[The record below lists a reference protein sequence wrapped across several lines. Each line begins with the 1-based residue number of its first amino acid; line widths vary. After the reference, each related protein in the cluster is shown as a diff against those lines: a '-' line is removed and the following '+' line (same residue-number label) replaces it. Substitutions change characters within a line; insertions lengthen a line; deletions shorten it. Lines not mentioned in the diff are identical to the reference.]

1 MTTYNLNLTKNYCN
15 HWGIW
20 EAIREILQNG
30 SDQARKNP
38 DNVLSIQYDEK
49 KQKLI
54 ISNKESILERDTILL
69 GGTNKDDDDEMTG
82 NYGEGYKIALLIFEK
97 LNKRTVIKNYARKER
112 WTTTFNKEKKYNDKP
127 VLKIKIHK
135 YIIKTVPDNN
145 LSFEIEGITKEEWA
159 IVNEKYL
166 PLRGGYEKFTSRKGD
181 EILLDKDLKGKVFIN
196 GLFVEDLG
204 DKFEYGYNLTAKTM
218 KLDRDRQSV
227 KGYDFNSITAN
238 LMCEY
243 ANKGGAEKIADAI
256 ENKSSEVLTM
266 SFGFNHS
273 KDLSKELKKR
283 FIEKNGKDSFPVT
296 TQKEMEYVNR
306 LSRNVTPIIVSEN
319 EKNFLSRNDIYSDA
333 DAFIEER
340 STEEENEKTPKDIL
354 ERFLLKHGRNLHYD
368 AKEDL
373 EKIIAQSE
381 NWNNLTPVL
390 EKTKEDSVVE
400 HEFDSETEAKKD
412 TELYAEVKQEEPVPS
427 EFEDDIPF

>member
-38 DNVLSIQYDEK
+38 DNILSIHYDEK
-49 KQKLI
+49 NQKLI

-135 YIIKTVPDNN
+135 HIIKTVPDNN

-159 IVNEKYL
+159 IVNKKYL
-166 PLRGGYEKFTSRKGD
+166 PLRGEYEKFTSLKGD
-181 EILLDKDLKGKVFIN
+181 EILLDKELKGKVFIN

-227 KGYDFNSITAN
+227 KGYDFNSITAS

-256 ENKSSEVLTM
+256 ENKSSEVVTI

-273 KDLSKELKKR
+273 KGLSQELKKR
-283 FIEKNGKDSFPVT
+283 FVEKNGEDSFPVT

-340 STEEENEKTPKDIL
+340 STEEESEKTPKDIL

-381 NWNNLTPVL
+381 NWNDLTPAL
-390 EKTKEDSVVE
+390 EKIKEDSVVE
-400 HEFDSETEAKKD
+400 NEFDPETEAKED
-412 TELYAEVKQEEPVPS
+412 TELYAEVKQEEPAPS
-427 EFEDDIPF
+427 EFDDDIPF

>member
-38 DNVLSIQYDEK
+38 NNVLSIHYDEK

-69 GGTNKDDDDEMTG
+69 GGTNKDEDDEMTG

-135 YIIKTVPDNN
+135 HIIKTVPDNN

-166 PLRGGYEKFTSRKGD
+166 PLRGEYEKFTSLKGD
-181 EILLDKDLKGKVFIN
+181 EILLDKELKGKVFIN

-256 ENKSSEVLTM
+256 ENKSSEVVTM

-273 KDLSKELKKR
+273 KGLSEELKKR
-283 FIEKNGKDSFPVT
+283 FIEKNGEDSFPVT

-340 STEEENEKTPKDIL
+340 STEEENEKTPKEIL

-381 NWNNLTPVL
+381 NWNDLTPTL
-390 EKTKEDSVVE
+390 EKINEESVVE
-400 HEFDSETEAKKD
+400 NELDSETEEN
-412 TELYAEVKQEEPVPS
+412 TEVYSEIKQEEPVPS
-427 EFEDDIPF
+427 EFDDDIPF

>member
-38 DNVLSIQYDEK
+38 DNILSINYDEK
-49 KQKLI
+49 NQKLI

-112 WTTTFNKEKKYNDKP
+112 WTTTFNKEKKYNNKP
-127 VLKIKIHK
+127 VLKIKIQKH
-135 YIIKTVPDNN
+135 IIKTVPDNN
-145 LSFEIEGITKEEWA
+145 LSFEIEGITKEEWS

-166 PLRGGYEKFTSRKGD
+166 PLRGEYEKFTSLKGD

-256 ENKSSEVLTM
+256 ENKSSEVVTM

-273 KDLSKELKKR
+273 KGLSQELKKR
-283 FIEKNGKDSFPVT
+283 FIEKNGEDSFPVT
-296 TQKEMEYVNR
+296 TQKEMEYINR

-381 NWNNLTPVL
+381 NWNDLTPAL
-390 EKTKEDSVVE
+390 EKNKEEPVVE
-400 HEFDSETEAKKD
+400 NELELEAAED
-412 TELYAEVKQEEPVPS
+412 TEFYLEIKPEEPVPS
-427 EFEDDIPF
+427 EFDDDIPF